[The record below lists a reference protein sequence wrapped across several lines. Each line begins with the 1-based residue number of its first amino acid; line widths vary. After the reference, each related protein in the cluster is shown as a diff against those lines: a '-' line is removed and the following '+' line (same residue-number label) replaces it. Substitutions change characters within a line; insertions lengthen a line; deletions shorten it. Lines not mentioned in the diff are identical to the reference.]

1 MSLLLAPIESSLGMT
16 IADFVQ
22 QVLYAMY
29 KVRLDVTHDSNLP
42 QAFHAD
48 TDKFKEIV
56 MEGNFVLQDLQK
68 TMDWNWLRMSW
79 QMGTAARTS
88 VDHVQSFRMPEN
100 AYKVCTGFN
109 DAVRLHNPDN
119 GALFVEVPFTSPRS
133 ARVNTVSMFDTGGRL
148 NVSDHRMQ
156 AFVTGRNVS
165 FTRPFFDHETGAVLE
180 TDVIRRLDDL
190 HICDSTCAQP
200 CTYAYQVPV
209 FTEIPDPYYMVVKT
223 AAKKA
228 EGDPS
233 IADRVMGMADEANKL
248 LSAMRQNDS
257 AKTVPD
263 TYTTAELGYTRIL

>member
-1 MSLLLAPIESSLGMT
+1 MT

-29 KVRLDVTHDSNLP
+29 KVRLDTGYSVDDNGSY
-42 QAFHAD
+42 HAD

-56 MEGNFVLQDLQK
+56 MEANFVLQDLQK
-68 TMDWNWLRMSW
+68 TMDWTWLRTQW
-79 QMGTAARTS
+79 DIGTAELDY
-88 VDHVQSFRMPEN
+88 VDHMPTFQLPID

-109 DAVRLHNPDN
+109 DAVRIYNPDN
-119 GALFVEVPFTSPRS
+119 LSVFREIPFTSPRS
-133 ARVNTVSMFDTGGRL
+133 GEVNDVAMYDLSGQLNTRDT
-148 NVSDHRMQ
+148 RMR
-156 AFVTGRNVS
+156 AIMTGRTLS
-165 FTRPFFDHETGAVLE
+165 FSRPFAHGEIGGLLK
-180 TDVIRRLDDL
+180 TDVIRRLTPL
-190 HICDSTCAQP
+190 HICDSTCTQP
-200 CTYAYQVPV
+200 CPSSYVSTV

-233 IADRVMGMADEANKL
+233 IADRVMGMTDEANKL